1 VLVLSK
7 PWAARRPTAA
17 PDRVVGEQP
26 DQRLGVTAEGR
37 GEDFLDDLPRGDRI
51 DLGTGPAAGDVV
63 LGTPVDVR
71 GARSPAP

>member
-1 VLVLSK
+1 
-7 PWAARRPTAA
+7 
-17 PDRVVGEQP
+17 
-26 DQRLGVTAEGR
+26 AEGR

-71 GARSPAP
+71 GARSLAP